1 MKGNLFRV
9 NFEDKK
15 VPVVK
20 ESLPVTES
28 EELIRIIELVWELF
42 KAGESL
48 EAVKRSL
55 LDQKAVGDEPL

>member
-1 MKGNLFRV
+1 MTGNLFKV
-9 NFEDKK
+9 NFEDRK

-28 EELIRIIELVWELF
+28 EELLRVIELVWELF
-42 KAGESL
+42 QAGESL

-55 LDQKAVGDEPL
+55 LDQKAVGDETI